1 MDPTNKSPSTAA
13 DQEVTTTVQP
23 EVAYVT
29 IPTTGGPVVVP
40 FSEEALE
47 VSVTEIQMVVDTT
60 TVSSTTETSTRVTSE
75 GGSVT
80 VTRLNVT
87 TTLPPG
93 LPSDQVPPSPAP
105 KKNDGLDDSLG
116 SEDRRAWFD
125 ALPLHWQV
133 VVVVGSIWSIVCVLL
148 MAIKLGGWTT
158 IVHMVSLTRDYM
170 AGTLNANSV
179 AQFLESL
186 ADRIR
191 SSPEVVECP
200 APPPNTPEPDNP
212 QAIHWV
218 NIFKIISL
226 LKSSF

>member
-13 DQEVTTTVQP
+13 DQEVTTTGQP

-29 IPTTGGPVVVP
+29 ISTTGGPVVVALT
-40 FSEEALE
+40 EEAVE
-47 VSVTEIQMVVDTT
+47 VTFTETQTVVDAT
-60 TVSSTTETSTRVTSE
+60 TVPPTTETSIRITSE

-93 LPSDQVPPSPAP
+93 LPSGQVPPSPAP
-105 KKNDGLDDSLG
+105 KKKDDSEDSPR
-116 SEDRRAWFD
+116 SEDRREWFD

-133 VVVVGSIWSIVCVLL
+133 VVVCVSIWSIVFTLL
-148 MAIKLGGWTT
+148 LAIKLGGWTT
-158 IVHMVSLTRDYM
+158 IVHMVTLTRDYM

-200 APPPNTPEPDNP
+200 APPPNTPEQDNL

-218 NIFKIISL
+218 NIF
-226 LKSSF
+226 

>member
-13 DQEVTTTVQP
+13 DQEVTTTGQP

-29 IPTTGGPVVVP
+29 ISTTGGPVVVALT
-40 FSEEALE
+40 EEAVE
-47 VSVTEIQMVVDTT
+47 VTVTETPKVLDTS
-60 TVSSTTETSTRVTSE
+60 TVSSTTETSIHITSE

-93 LPSDQVPPSPAP
+93 LPSGRVPPSPAP
-105 KKNDGLDDSLG
+105 KKKDDSEDSLG
-116 SEDRRAWFD
+116 AKDRRAWFD

-133 VVVVGSIWSIVCVLL
+133 VVVCVSIWSIVFILL

-158 IVHMVSLTRDYM
+158 IVHMVTLTRDYM

-200 APPPNTPEPDNP
+200 APPPNTPEQDNL

-218 NIFKIISL
+218 NIFKIL
-226 LKSSF
+226 FC